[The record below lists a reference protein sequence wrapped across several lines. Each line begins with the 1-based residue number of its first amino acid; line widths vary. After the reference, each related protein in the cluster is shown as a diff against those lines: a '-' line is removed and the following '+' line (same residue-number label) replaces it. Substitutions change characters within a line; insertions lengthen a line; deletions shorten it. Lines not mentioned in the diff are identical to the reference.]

1 MILSLKIKIFSGL
14 IIVSICAVLA
24 WHWFTPG
31 GIDFAPDI
39 ELKTID
45 GQTIKLKE
53 LQGQPVLVTFW
64 ATTCKGCLKEMP
76 LLISLYNELKPQ
88 GLEIV
93 GIAMSYDPPN
103 RVLDLTRRKQI
114 PYPVALDIDGNA
126 ANAFGNVNLT
136 PTSFLIA
143 PDGKIV
149 KYKIGKMDIN
159 NIKKDIIAMIMS
171 ENKITAPKS
180 S

>member
-1 MILSLKIKIFSGL
+1 MILTLKIKIFSGFL
-14 IIVSICAVLA
+14 IVSVCAVLA
-24 WHWFTPG
+24 WYWLTPG
-31 GIDFAPDI
+31 GLDVAPNI
-39 ELKTID
+39 EFKLID
-45 GQTIKLKE
+45 GRNIKLKE

-76 LLISLYNELKPQ
+76 HLITLYNELEQQ

-93 GIAMSYDPPN
+93 GVAMSYDPPN
-103 RVLDLTRRKQI
+103 RVLELTKRKQI

-126 ANAFGNVNLT
+126 ANAFGNVTIT

-143 PDGKIV
+143 PDGNIV
-149 KYKIGKMDIN
+149 KFKIGEMDI
-159 NIKKDIIAMIMS
+159 KKIREDILSMIVS
-171 ENKITAPKS
+171 AEEITSPKS